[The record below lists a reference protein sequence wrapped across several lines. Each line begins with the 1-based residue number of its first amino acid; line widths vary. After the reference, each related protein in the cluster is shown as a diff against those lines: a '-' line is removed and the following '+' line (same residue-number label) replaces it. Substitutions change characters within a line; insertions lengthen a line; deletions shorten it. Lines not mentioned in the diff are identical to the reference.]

1 MLKAPISMIHNGKI
15 WYLRG
20 YKIEPIISDS
30 SLDSSCHF
38 YPYVYFIGIWT
49 DDRNLVQSFD
59 YEEVMAIEPWKFNE
73 NVFVEF

>member
-1 MLKAPISMIHNGKI
+1 MLKAPISMIHNDKV

-20 YKIEPIISDS
+20 YRIEPVFSNS
-30 SLDSSCHF
+30 SLDNPCHF
-38 YPYVYFIGIWT
+38 YYNYIIGVWT
-49 DDRNLVQSFD
+49 EDKDSVLTFD